1 MAKLLPCAA
10 ALALLAA
17 CGDARSVSGVQ
28 QSAGPGTHTT
38 TSGCASAGLTGL
50 TYASFAQ
57 GFFGTYC
64 TRCHSA
70 SKTGADRNGAPG
82 DHNFDT
88 LGGIQ
93 QWADQ
98 IDQVAAM
105 NPDGSVKNTFMPFD
119 HNPDPDDLGRKK
131 LACWIVAGLPQ

>member
-38 TSGCASAGLTGL
+38 SAGCAAAGVTGL
-50 TYASFAQ
+50 TYANFAQ

-64 TRCHSA
+64 TRCHSV
-70 SKTGADRNGAPG
+70 SKTGADRTGAPA
-82 DHNFDT
+82 DINFDT
-88 LGGIQ
+88 LQGIQ
-93 QWADQ
+93 QLSGL
-98 IDQVAAM
+98 IDQVAGM
-105 NPDGSVKNTFMPFD
+105 NPDGSVKKDLMPFTP
-119 HNPDPDDLGRKK
+119 PDPPDADRQR
-131 LACWIVAGLPQ
+131 LACWIAAGLPP